1 MSHHMCTVA
10 NFPKKQEKGNIKGKW
25 TPVLAEQESIMNN
38 FTVYLYIYFTL
49 NTKDLLKD
57 KAATLSHSKITHT
70 IILLFSTIRT
80 ESAHKHGGM

>member
-1 MSHHMCTVA
+1 MCTVA
-10 NFPKKQEKGNIKGKW
+10 NFPKKQEKGNINGKR

-57 KAATLSHSKITHT
+57 KAATLPHSKITHT
-70 IILLFSTIRT
+70 IVLFSTITT
-80 ESAHKHGGM
+80 ESAHKQSGM